1 MLSLASTTGA
11 VEVHSLD
18 YSTVLFVSFDSMRV
32 DGDVKNFFLETDQYL
47 REGTG
52 HANRFVTPPDTT

>member
-1 MLSLASTTGA
+1 MLSLALTTGA

-32 DGDVKNFFLETDQYL
+32 DGDVKNFFFYRQTSTLGKVLAMQIVL
-47 REGTG
+47 
-52 HANRFVTPPDTT
+52 